1 MKTKVIFR
9 KFPEG
14 DVIALFPE
22 EKADSQ
28 YHCNSYQQIGQHS
41 PASAAL
47 CYQLERATP
56 QEFAPLKAELER
68 LGYDLTVRQRVSQ
81 AMHDKRLSS

>member
-22 EKADSQ
+22 EKADNQ
-28 YHCNSYQQIGQHS
+28 YHCASYQHIGQHS
-41 PASAAL
+41 PASVAL
-47 CYQLERATP
+47 CHQLEKATP
-56 QEFAPLKAELER
+56 PEFAPLKAELEQ
-68 LGYDLTVRQRVSQ
+68 LGYDLTVRQKVSQ
-81 AMHDKRLSS
+81 AMHARRLAR

>member
-1 MKTKVIFR
+1 MKTRVIFR

-47 CYQLERATP
+47 CYQLEKATH

-68 LGYDLTVRQRVSQ
+68 LGYNLTVCQRVSQ